1 MDVTYLLVRHYLN
14 NLKLLTKISQ
24 SIEYLRHTH
33 THRHH
38 ELLPLLSIVRGL
50 RDRKR
55 FFKDNTFAM
64 LKLLEELARL
74 VDLDKVLSLQLLPGC
89 DLNLKYTLR

>member
-1 MDVTYLLVRHYLN
+1 MDVTYFLVRHYLN

-38 ELLPLLSIVRGL
+38 ELLPLLSIVRRL
-50 RDRKR
+50 RDRER
-55 FFKDNTFAM
+55 FLQYNTLTM
-64 LKLLEELARL
+64 LKLLEELA
-74 VDLDKVLSLQLLPGC
+74 
-89 DLNLKYTLR
+89 